1 MSMPVWSRFD
11 SAIAAA
17 HACID
22 RGIVDGAKCG
32 SGVLAIR
39 HACNR
44 LGLLASVF
52 FQSKEPIQSATLDE
66 CRLVSI
72 SYMVT
77 SPRYFYDFGYS
88 GNLFGFDDVHVGD
101 DDHEVVLSRHVMPF
115 A

>member
-11 SAIAAA
+11 SAIVAAGRV
-17 HACID
+17 HRPGN
-22 RGIVDGAKCG
+22 RGRGE
-32 SGVLAIR
+32 VLAIR

-77 SPRYFYDFGYS
+77 SPRYFYDLVTVAIFLAS
-88 GNLFGFDDVHVGD
+88 MMSMSVT
-101 DDHEVVLSRHVMPF
+101 MTTK
-115 A
+115 

>member
-77 SPRYFYDFGYS
+77 SPRYFYDLATVAIFLAS
-88 GNLFGFDDVHVGD
+88 MMSMSVT
-101 DDHEVVLSRHVMPF
+101 MTTK
-115 A
+115 

>member
-1 MSMPVWSRFD
+1 MAATCGILCLCLCGAASIPRSSRRD
-11 SAIAAA
+11 
-17 HACID
+17 ACID
-22 RGIVDGAKCG
+22 RGIVDGAKCE

-77 SPRYFYDFGYS
+77 SPRYFYDLATVAIFLAS
-88 GNLFGFDDVHVGD
+88 MMSMSVT
-101 DDHEVVLSRHVMPF
+101 MTTK
-115 A
+115 